1 MKAFAERLRK
11 ASIGLKLS
19 LTFVFV
25 IALCSLPM
33 SLLTINYLSN
43 KLKQHVMN
51 TIEESVQSQKD
62 EFIELIL
69 MENYWR
75 AFNKIEAL
83 SQIPGVKEVVLVDAN
98 NRIIASSKPEE
109 KTVGRSFSSNPD
121 YLKIPIESYSY
132 TIGYLYYQINR
143 EYIEGIVSPLRFIT
157 LAFTFFF
164 TLVGVLLGVFV
175 SLRINER
182 LRQVREMIEEFKRG
196 GMPTKKD
203 FWERDELTELADF
216 VHKSLSDLK
225 GIFSNLEFAR
235 NFYESLFNTLQ
246 EIVLILDEDGNHI
259 LLQQGG
265 GELWLFGGE
274 PAWKKGGSAFG
285 RTEGKKRGKGEP
297 KAEGNLHG
305 CGKAQKQEG
314 GGELRLGGLGAL
326 GGCFYLY
333 LKGYNGAKKV

>member
-11 ASIGLKLS
+11 ASIGLKLF

-62 EFIELIL
+62 ELIELIL

-109 KTVGRSFSSNPD
+109 KVVGRSFSSNPD
-121 YLKIPIESYSY
+121 YLKILFIHYRLSLLSESD
-132 TIGYLYYQINR
+132 QQ
-143 EYIEGIVSPLRFIT
+143 GIHRGDRIPLRFIT

-164 TLVGVLLGVFV
+164 TLVGILLGW
-175 SLRINER
+175 
-182 LRQVREMIEEFKRG
+182 
-196 GMPTKKD
+196 
-203 FWERDELTELADF
+203 FWM
-216 VHKSLSDLK
+216 
-225 GIFSNLEFAR
+225 
-235 NFYESLFNTLQ
+235 
-246 EIVLILDEDGNHI
+246 
-259 LLQQGG
+259 
-265 GELWLFGGE
+265 
-274 PAWKKGGSAFG
+274 
-285 RTEGKKRGKGEP
+285 
-297 KAEGNLHG
+297 
-305 CGKAQKQEG
+305 
-314 GGELRLGGLGAL
+314 
-326 GGCFYLY
+326 
-333 LKGYNGAKKV
+333 

>member
-1 MKAFAERLRK
+1 
-11 ASIGLKLS
+11 
-19 LTFVFV
+19 
-25 IALCSLPM
+25 
-33 SLLTINYLSN
+33 
-43 KLKQHVMN
+43 MN

-62 EFIELIL
+62 ELIELIL

-98 NRIIASSKPEE
+98 DRIIASSKPEE
-109 KTVGRSFSSNPD
+109 KVVGRYFSNNPD

-157 LAFTFFF
+157 LAFTLFF
-164 TLVGVLLGVFV
+164 TFVGILLGVFV

-203 FWERDELTELADF
+203 FWERDELAELADF

-235 NFYESLFNTLQ
+235 NFY
-246 EIVLILDEDGNHI
+246 
-259 LLQQGG
+259 
-265 GELWLFGGE
+265 
-274 PAWKKGGSAFG
+274 
-285 RTEGKKRGKGEP
+285 
-297 KAEGNLHG
+297 
-305 CGKAQKQEG
+305 
-314 GGELRLGGLGAL
+314 
-326 GGCFYLY
+326 
-333 LKGYNGAKKV
+333 

>member
-62 EFIELIL
+62 ELIELIL

-109 KTVGRSFSSNPD
+109 KVVGRYFSSNSD

-143 EYIEGIVSPLRFIT
+143 EYINGIVSPLRFIT

-164 TLVGVLLGVFV
+164 TLVGILLGVFV

-182 LRQVREMIEEFKRG
+182 LKQVREMIEEFKRG

-216 VHKSLSDLK
+216 VHKSLGDLK

-235 NFYESLFNTLQ
+235 NFYESLFNTL
-246 EIVLILDEDGNHI
+246 
-259 LLQQGG
+259 
-265 GELWLFGGE
+265 
-274 PAWKKGGSAFG
+274 
-285 RTEGKKRGKGEP
+285 
-297 KAEGNLHG
+297 
-305 CGKAQKQEG
+305 
-314 GGELRLGGLGAL
+314 
-326 GGCFYLY
+326 
-333 LKGYNGAKKV
+333 